1 MGLRAV
7 VELVLICA
15 VLFNLGETEAQ
26 SPYELQVN
34 TGSVVTSIDDDK
46 FLCVTLD
53 WWPAAKC
60 NYGQCPWGEAG
71 LPYLDLKNPLLHE
84 TMKALHPLT
93 VRAGGTLANL
103 VVYDIGQLIPGEECK
118 PFTMNGSALYNFTG
132 GCLTMQR
139 WDELNEFFIKAEVQ
153 VAFGINNLY
162 GRSKEK
168 ADHNVTGPWD
178 PRNTYDLIKY
188 TRDKGYPVFA
198 WECGNELLGYAI
210 EKVINPYLYAEDVMK
225 LDAIVDE
232 LYKDSPTKPLVIA
245 PDSIYFIN
253 QTELP
258 DFLQAAGA
266 GRVDVVTNHYYNL
279 GGGDLS
285 PDQLIANILDPS
297 YPNDL
302 EKIYQALQDV
312 MKKHPASET
321 WVGEAGGIYNSGR
334 HGVSDAFIMAFWYMD
349 QLGTASYYNNKV
361 FCRQSYIGG
370 NYGLLDRTTFLPNPD
385 YYGALL
391 WRQLMGKG
399 VLDVDVGG
407 DSNIRAY
414 AHCQR
419 HHQSGVT
426 LLVLNYS
433 NSTSYDLTVK
443 IPGSAEATRRP
454 RLEYHMSAPN
464 GNISG
469 QVVALNDEPLLITP
483 SGQVPTLSPVEK
495 DPSTPVTLKPFNYAY
510 VVFRDVHAPAC
521 ATP

>member
-1 MGLRAV
+1 MGLRAIILCA
-7 VELVLICA
+7 LVCS
-15 VLFNLGETEAQ
+15 VLFHLGETEAQ
-26 SPYELQVN
+26 TPYELLVN
-34 TGSVVTSIDDDK
+34 TSSVVTTIDDDK
-46 FLCVTLD
+46 FLCATLD
-53 WWPAAKC
+53 WWPSTKC
-60 NYGQCPWGEAG
+60 NYGQCPWGDAG

-103 VVYDIGQLIPGEECK
+103 VVYDIGELIPGEVCK

-132 GCLTMQR
+132 GCLDMKR

-168 ADHNVTGPWD
+168 EDYNVTGPWD

-188 TRDKGYPVFA
+188 TRDKGYPIFA

-210 EKVINPYLYAEDVMK
+210 EKVISPQLYAEDVLK
-225 LDAIVDE
+225 LEAIVDDI
-232 LYKDSPTKPLVIA
+232 YKDSPSKPLVIA

-258 DFLQAAGA
+258 DFLLAAGT
-266 GRVDVVTNHYYNL
+266 GRVDVVTTHYYNL
-279 GGGDLS
+279 GGGDLD
-285 PDQLIANILDPS
+285 PNQLIANILDPF

-302 EKIYQALQDV
+302 VTIYQALQDV

-349 QLGTASYYNNKV
+349 QLGTAAYYNNKV

-391 WRQLMGKG
+391 WRKLMGKG

-419 HHQSGVT
+419 HHKSGVT

-433 NSTSYDLTVK
+433 NSTEYNLNVK
-443 IPGSAEATRRP
+443 IPGSSDGTRRT

-464 GNISG
+464 GTISG
-469 QVVALNDEPLLITP
+469 QVVALNDQPLLITP
-483 SGQVPTLSPVEK
+483 SGKVPLLLPVEK
-495 DPSTPVTLKPFNYAY
+495 DPASPVNLKPLTYAY

-521 ATP
+521 AT